1 MTLDTMGPFRKQ
13 ETNRFIGTYL
23 ASYSTM
29 EIWHKIQTPFSW
41 QNCQL
46 EREIK
51 WLTYLELPFNICMQH
66 TGVWLS
72 VISLRKASMSKFCLR
87 QKLFAK
93 NWRLNGTLNIINFP
107 FWYLNKG
114 QLSLN
119 GFNQQIF
126 RKFIFP
132 YIFTQSSFFNGDNYG
147 LKLATRIHCFIRW

>member
-13 ETNRFIGTYL
+13 ETNRFMGTRL

-46 EREIK
+46 EKEIK
-51 WLTYLELPFNICMQH
+51 WLAYLELPFKICMQH

-93 NWRLNGTLNIINFP
+93 NWRLNGTLNIINIP

-132 YIFTQSSFFNGDNYG
+132 YIS
-147 LKLATRIHCFIRW
+147 

>member
-41 QNCQL
+41 QNFQL
-46 EREIK
+46 ERDK
-51 WLTYLELPFNICMQH
+51 MTYIP
-66 TGVWLS
+66 GVTFQNMHATQWCLINS
-72 VISLRKASMSKFCLR
+72 YIIRKASMSKFCLR

-93 NWRLNGTLNIINFP
+93 NWRLNGTLNIINIP
-107 FWYLNKG
+107 FWCLNKG
-114 QLSLN
+114 QLSLS

-132 YIFTQSSFFNGDNYG
+132 YIFTQSSFF
-147 LKLATRIHCFIRW
+147 

>member
-1 MTLDTMGPFRKQ
+1 MTLHTMGPFRKQ

-46 EREIK
+46 ERDKMTCIPGV
-51 WLTYLELPFNICMQH
+51 TFQYMHQH
-66 TGVWLS
+66 TGVWLT

-132 YIFTQSSFFNGDNYG
+132 YISLHTA
-147 LKLATRIHCFIRW
+147 LL